1 MLINAIDPE
10 ESRIAVV
17 EDGVLQELH
26 VELANREAYLGN
38 IYKGKVVNIE
48 PSIGAAFVA
57 FGGRVN
63 GFLHVSDVLPAY
75 GRPEFMLDDVIEGRA
90 RVDVDD
96 GPESMQ
102 QALADDDDD
111 EGGDAG
117 PAKAGPR
124 GGPEDHDGDEPEI
137 EPSNVTVAEHD
148 DEAAVEPVDPAE
160 HEHGHHKDA
169 VDADAGADG
178 PRGADEPP
186 PGGGGEDDGFGDGIE
201 RPLNMAAAGDGPEGD
216 GADGDGGPEAGPAA
230 TPTPTSAAP
239 DGGDAVVN
247 GSADGATDGDAD
259 AAGAAGPGGGGDKR
273 GRRNRRGG
281 NRDRSG
287 ERRPRGP
294 RPTIDQLLK
303 KGQEVVVQI
312 TKEGIG
318 SKGPTLTTYVSLPGR
333 CLVLMPSLPKCG
345 VSRKIEDARER
356 KRLKRIV
363 RELDETGSGGIGFIV
378 RTAGVNKSLQDLQR
392 DRDYLKKIWEM
403 VAQRL
408 KVTRAPALLYQESD
422 LVLKAMR
429 DQFTPDIADVVVDSE
444 DVFLRIRDF
453 AEKLMPHMAERIKQ
467 HAMTTPLF
475 HHFGIEKEV
484 EALYQPKIDLPNGAS
499 IVIDQAEALVAID
512 VNSGKYKAGGD
523 SDETAY
529 RTNLDAIPEIVRQ
542 LRLRDLGGLI
552 IIDFIDMAHEKHRRG
567 VEKRLIDALH
577 GDRARIKVGRISP
590 FGMLEITRQRVGPGL
605 KRTVFMQCPHCK
617 GAGWSRTV
625 QSKALSVLRESRA
638 LVNLKGY
645 SVLQVFAAPAVT
657 DYLVNH
663 KRRAVLE
670 LEDAVGKTILFR
682 PEASYP
688 IDVVHYRFLT
698 GDGQEARIAIPA
710 GLGVKA

>member
-75 GRPEFMLDDVIEGRA
+75 GRPEFLLDDVIEGRA

-111 EGGDAG
+111 DSDAG
-117 PAKAGPR
+117 GSQAPVEPPDEESNVVVAAPDEGDDV
-124 GGPEDHDGDEPEI
+124 PEVTEVQGHDDDDEGDEPSTDG
-137 EPSNVTVAEHD
+137 EPLLPFADVD
-148 DEAAVEPVDPAE
+148 KDEGYEPPT
-160 HEHGHHKDA
+160 
-169 VDADAGADG
+169 DG
-178 PRGADEPP
+178 PAFGRGIDERPLP
-186 PGGGGEDDGFGDGIE
+186 MAAGGEDGGE
-201 RPLNMAAAGDGPEGD
+201 
-216 GADGDGGPEAGPAA
+216 DGDIPEVPE
-230 TPTPTSAAP
+230 AP
-239 DGGDAVVN
+239 DGPAE
-247 GSADGATDGDAD
+247 SAGEAAGEAD
-259 AAGAAGPGGGGDKR
+259 AKDGKTA
-273 GRRNRRGG
+273 
-281 NRDRSG
+281 G
-287 ERRPRGP
+287 ERRPRRPKKRRERPQVRGGQRPKGP

-345 VSRKIEDARER
+345 VSRKIEDGRER

-363 RELDETGSGGIGFIV
+363 RELDETKGGGIGFIV
-378 RTAGVNKSLQDLQR
+378 RTAGINKSLADLQR

-453 AEKLMPHMAERIKQ
+453 ADKLMPHMADRIKQ
-467 HAMTTPLF
+467 HSLTTPLF

-484 EALYQPKIDLPNGAS
+484 EALYQPKIDLSNGAS

-523 SDETAY
+523 TDETAY
-529 RTNLDAIPEIVRQ
+529 RTNLEAIPEIVRQ

-552 IIDFIDMAHEKHRRG
+552 IIDFIDMSHEKHRRG
-567 VEKRLIDALH
+567 VEKRLIDALR

-625 QSKALSVLRESRA
+625 QSKALSVLREVRA
-638 LVNLKGY
+638 LLHLKGY
-645 SVLQVFAAPAVT
+645 SVVQIFAAPAVT
-657 DYLVNH
+657 DYLVNY
-663 KRRAVLE
+663 KRRATLE
-670 LEDAVGKTILFR
+670 LEDAVGKTIVFR
-682 PEASYP
+682 PEPSYP